1 MQNFTS
7 GFALSAQQ
15 AAAFAAGSDA
25 TTASAQ
31 LAFALAPGLDAAR
44 VRDALRSTLDRHEIF
59 RTRYVR
65 LDALSAPL
73 QAVGD
78 DTRLTWVDASGAG
91 LDADWAALASLAS
104 TEQDADRIVALYD
117 AGRGHLLLRCAGLHL
132 DAASVD
138 VLGAHLAAACTGE
151 TGPDDEE
158 IVQYADYAEW
168 QRQSA
173 AEAPSPAATV
183 EVAPLLPFARQAA
196 DAADATDAP
205 RREQRHELP
214 ADTTRRLTAMAASL
228 QVALEDVLLLAWYRT
243 LQLHIGDAPVALAL
257 TAPAR
262 LPELADA
269 IGPFACRSLLT
280 LGLSGATPLVEAA
293 RAVKTAAEAA
303 AEAAAFGRGVQQ
315 PLPHGFSFHR
325 HATAT
330 AADLRIAPLRL
341 ALSPLPADLHLDCTV
356 LADADAD
363 AVALTFAHDGLRY
376 ADAHVAILARQYLA
390 LLQGI
395 ADAAADAPLAT
406 LQAVDADAHAR
417 LLACGEGDPAVASS
431 PDRDLLLHTLFLRQ
445 AASTP
450 DAVAVCR
457 EDRRLTYRELDAR
470 SDALARRL
478 VARGAAPETRIGI
491 CLGNPV
497 DMIMAIVAVLRCGGV
512 YLPLDVNYPVDR
524 LRYMLTDAAA
534 PLLVVDD
541 RASGLALL
549 DGLPV
554 TVLALEDADAV
565 PPSTVAMPVPL
576 ASNGAYVIY
585 TSGSTGRPKGVLVPH
600 HAIVASTLARGV
612 WYPERPSAFLLLSS
626 FSFDSSI
633 AGIFWTLSSG
643 GTLVLSTPEI
653 VHDIERLAGLI
664 RDERVSHT
672 LMVPSLYGTL
682 LTSAP
687 AGTLDSLR
695 AVIVAGEQ
703 CPLALVAR
711 HRERLPG
718 VSLYNEYGPTETA
731 VWATVDRLDTDA
743 QDRVAIGRPIS
754 GARIRILDER
764 LAPVP
769 QGVVGEVYVG
779 GAGVA
784 RGYLQRP
791 DLTAERYVPD
801 PAAPAPGARL
811 YRTGDLAR
819 FLVDGRIEYIGRI
832 DHQVKVRGYRIE
844 LGEIEAAL
852 ASHPAVAQCAVTV
865 HETSG
870 EQTLYAYWT
879 ALPGGSADALALH
892 EAMRQRLPVHM
903 LPQNYF
909 RLSELPLS
917 INGKIDR
924 KALPHP
930 STLREEG
937 AYVAPEGPFETD
949 LAAIWIELLGVERV
963 GRDDNF
969 FKLGGHSLLAMQLI
983 SRIRERF
990 LIDVKIKLVF
1000 DAPELAPMAERLRAR
1015 AEGGADAAEDASA
1028 ELDVLEI

>member
-15 AAAFAAGSDA
+15 AAAFAAGPAATDA
-25 TTASAQ
+25 TAQ
-31 LAFALAPGLDAAR
+31 LALALSPGLDAAR
-44 VRDALRSTLDRHEIF
+44 VREALRRTLDRHEIF

-78 DTRLTWVDASGAG
+78 DTRLTWIDAAGDG
-91 LDADWAALASLAS
+91 LDADWTALEAVPLAAD
-104 TEQDADRIVALYD
+104 EADRVFALYD
-117 AGRGHLLLRCAGLHL
+117 PARGHLLLRCTGLHL

-138 VLGAHLAAACTGE
+138 VLCAQLAAACTDAGAPDGE
-151 TGPDDEE
+151 EV
-158 IVQYADYAEW
+158 VQYADYAEW

-173 AEAPSPAATV
+173 PETAPGQGGADIAPA
-183 EVAPLLPFARQAA
+183 LPFAWQAG
-196 DAADATDAP
+196 DAVAAP
-205 RREQRHELP
+205 RRRSVRTLSAQRVQ
-214 ADTTRRLTAMAASL
+214 ALTAAAATL
-228 QVALEDVLLLAWYRT
+228 QVALEDLLLLAWYRT
-243 LQLHIGDAPVALAL
+243 LQLHAGDVPVALAF

-269 IGPFACRSLLT
+269 IGPYACRSALAPAIPGTAPLLD
-280 LGLSGATPLVEAA
+280 AA
-293 RAVKTAAEAA
+293 RALRAAATAA
-303 AEAAAFGRGVQQ
+303 AEAASFGRGAQHS
-315 PLPHGFSFHR
+315 LPHGFSFHR
-325 HATAT
+325 HV
-330 AADLRIAPLRL
+330 AAVSAGVRIAPQRVAL
-341 ALSPLPADLHLDCTV
+341 AALPADLHLHC
-356 LADADAD
+356 
-363 AVALTFAHDGLRY
+363 AVVAGDVELSFFHDGHRY
-376 ADAHVAILARQYLA
+376 GDAHIAILAEQYLA
-390 LLQGI
+390 LLEEV
-395 ADAAADAPLAT
+395 AAADPVAPLAT
-406 LQAVDADAHAR
+406 LSAVDADAHAR
-417 LLACGEGDPAVASS
+417 LLGFGEGDATVASS
-431 PDRDLLLHTLFLRQ
+431 PDRELLLHELFLRQ
-445 AASTP
+445 AALTP

-457 EDRRLTYRELDAR
+457 EDRRLSYRELDAR
-470 SDALARRL
+470 SEALARRL
-478 VARGAAPETRIGI
+478 IAHGAAPETRIGI
-491 CLGNPV
+491 CLANPV
-497 DMIMAIVAVLRCGGV
+497 DMIVAIVAVLRSGGV

-524 LRYMLTDAAA
+524 LRYMLADAGA

-541 RASGLALL
+541 RAAGLALL
-549 DGLPV
+549 DGMAV
-554 TVLALEDADAV
+554 SVLALDANDDPAGAAV
-565 PPSTVAMPVPL
+565 AAPAQPL
-576 ASNGAYVIY
+576 ADNGAYVIY

-600 HAIVASTLARGV
+600 RAIVASTLAREA

-653 VHDIERLAGLI
+653 VHDIERLGGLI
-664 RDERVSHT
+664 RDESVSHT

-682 LTSAP
+682 LAGAP
-687 AGTLDSLR
+687 AGSLETLR

-703 CPLALVAR
+703 CPQALVGR

-731 VWATVDRLDTDA
+731 VWASVDRLDA
-743 QDRVAIGRPIS
+743 GESDRVAIGRPIS

-764 LAPVP
+764 MTPVP
-769 QGVVGEVYVG
+769 QGAVGEVYVG
-779 GAGVA
+779 GTGVA

-791 DLTAERYVPD
+791 DLTAERYLPD
-801 PAAPAPGARL
+801 PLAPQPGARM

-819 FLVDGRIEYIGRI
+819 FLADGRIEYVGRI

-852 ASHPAVAQCAVTV
+852 AAHPEVAQCAVTV

-879 ALPGGSADALALH
+879 ALPGAAADAMVLH
-892 EAMRQRLPVHM
+892 EWMRERLPVHM

-909 RLSELPLS
+909 RLPELPLS

-930 STLREEG
+930 STLRDGGEY
-937 AYVAPEGPFETD
+937 AAPEGAFETD
-949 LAAIWIELLGVERV
+949 LAAIWVELLGVERV
-963 GRDDNF
+963 GRGDNF

-1000 DAPELAPMAERLRAR
+1000 DDPELAPMAERLRAR
-1015 AEGGADAAEDASA
+1015 VEGDADAEESA